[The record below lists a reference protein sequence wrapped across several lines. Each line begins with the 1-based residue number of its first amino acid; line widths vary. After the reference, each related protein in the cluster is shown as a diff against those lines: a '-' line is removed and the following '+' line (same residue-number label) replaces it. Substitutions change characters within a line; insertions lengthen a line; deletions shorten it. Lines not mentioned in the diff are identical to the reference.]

1 MLLLIMIVQKTN
13 EFLIEEGRSAATT
26 LFDDLTPL
34 HFAAV
39 YGSKKINCLLLNY
52 GANPEDNR
60 GGEDTP
66 LELSQLY
73 NRKGLTK
80 LMIGFCKQHTKE
92 EKQTLTP

>member
-1 MLLLIMIVQKTN
+1 MAGV
-13 EFLIEEGRSAATT
+13 SAATT

-52 GANPEDNR
+52 GADPEDNR
-60 GGEDTP
+60 GGENTP